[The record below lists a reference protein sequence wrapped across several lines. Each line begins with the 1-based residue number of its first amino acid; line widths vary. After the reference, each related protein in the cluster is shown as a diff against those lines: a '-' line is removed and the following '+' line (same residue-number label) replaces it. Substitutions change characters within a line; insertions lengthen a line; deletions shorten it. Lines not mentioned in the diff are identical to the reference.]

1 MKPVKRI
8 ALLFV
13 IVFFIVSFWL
23 YPGINTA
30 GDAQY
35 VRRYEDTENP
45 YPAVAVDTTNHKT
58 SVNEKA
64 ADRQTKKYKKEI
76 LKSDTKL
83 SKVKL
88 EHFSRA
94 IHFEEEVTLVDA
106 DSAKVLEVAV
116 VSDSTRLIQ

>member
-8 ALLFV
+8 ALLLV
-13 IVFFIVSFWL
+13 VVFFIVSFWL

-35 VRRYEDTENP
+35 VRRYEDTDNSSP
-45 YPAVAVDTTNHKT
+45 VAADTTKRKN
-58 SVNEKA
+58 VINEKVA
-64 ADRQTKKYKKEI
+64 EGQTKKYKKEI
-76 LKSDTKL
+76 LKSDMKL
-83 SKVKL
+83 SKIKP

-94 IHFEEEVTLVDA
+94 IHFEEEIILVDA